1 MVTQGASV
9 DLFGERRIQIAGN
22 PKLEGICNHILDA
35 TARHPDLLNG
45 DTVGD
50 INRKVTHAL
59 WCDNGLLEVIASGN
73 NDLFKQWYFDK
84 KRCYLEEEVARGVR
98 WLSEHD
104 EIRLPK
110 LAIEKAVLQQQRIA
124 RSLHH

>member
-9 DLFGERRIQIAGN
+9 DLFGERRIQITGN

-84 KRCYLEEEVARGVR
+84 KRCYLEEEVARGMRELVSR
-98 WLSEHD
+98 D
-104 EIRLPK
+104 FVRLPAK
-110 LAIEKAVLQQQRIA
+110 AIVAAEGHRQRIA
-124 RSLHH
+124 RSLHR